1 MGKLV
6 IFKIG
11 EGNFEQGFPVILQ
24 IGKDGQSPTM
34 EVEGRLPPDSKIP
47 ELYDSWKSLYYSLG
61 GMRIVVS
68 GSQVTNVSIIS
79 ECEHAAQALEAR
91 LRQWLNQ
98 AAIRDLQEHVQEEV
112 SRDEPA
118 RVILQTQ
125 NVLLRKLPLHLWS
138 LFERRPKAELALSSA
153 YAPPSRPLRSPVKIL
168 AILGTKDVMGS
179 SEGVGTQQEWELLK
193 QLPGAKV
200 TLLEQPSRQ
209 QLSDKL
215 CDHYWDILFFAGH
228 SSSQNEGTDG
238 QIWINETDSIP
249 LKDLKNALRRAVN
262 NGLQLAIFN
271 SCDGLGLARNLA
283 DLKISQVIVMREPV
297 PVAVAQA
304 FLRYFLQTFARGESF
319 YLSVRKAREQLQG
332 MQGDF
337 PCATWLPVI
346 CQNPSATPLVYPS
359 TKRNLIG
366 VIAGVATIA
375 ALFIGIVIA
384 PHPSTSPPPPPLPNP
399 WEDRISLGDKILLTA
414 IANPDK
420 KAGVN
425 AFRSGK
431 FTAAVNKFQASLK
444 QQRNDPETLIYL
456 NNAKIANGRVLKIAV
471 SVPVGSNLDVAEE
484 ILRGVAQAQDEVNH
498 NGGVKGQ
505 MLQVEIANDENN
517 PDIAKGLAETFIKD
531 SQILAVVG
539 YNASDASVAAAPLFD
554 QSGLVMVSPTSF
566 SDKLASSGN
575 YIFRMV
581 PSIRFVADPLWHYA
595 TKINHTNRIA
605 ICSDAKAVDNE
616 SFRNNFTDAI
626 PDDKFIDINCDFSAP
641 SFNARVAINEAI
653 SRGADSLLLAPHV
666 DRINKAVEMARA
678 NQGRLTLFGS
688 PTLYTAKTLQ
698 LGQNDVNGLVL
709 ALPWHPDNFPGNPF
723 LGNAVKL
730 WNGAVNWRTAMA
742 YDATRAITTGL
753 QQSLTRSGL
762 KDLLRS
768 PDFLADGASGKIQF
782 LPSGERKKTPEIG
795 GLVKVE
801 PAKTSFGYEFVA
813 LHPNPKLD

>member
-1 MGKLV
+1 MV
-6 IFKIG
+6 
-11 EGNFEQGFPVILQ
+11 LQ
-24 IGKDGQSPTM
+24 IGKDGQSPTV
-34 EVEGRLPPDSKIP
+34 EVAGRLPPAPEIP
-47 ELYDSWKSLYYSLG
+47 LIYRRWQSAYYSLG
-61 GMRIVVS
+61 DGLGGMLIDVPPA
-68 GSQVTNVSIIS
+68 QITNVCSMD
-79 ECEHAAQALEAR
+79 ECENAAQALEAT
-91 LRQWLNQ
+91 LRAWLGQ
-98 AAIRDLQEHVQEEV
+98 AAVRDLQEHVQEEV

-125 NVLLRKLPLHLWS
+125 DVQLRKLPWHLWK
-138 LFERRPKAELALSSA
+138 LFEHRPKAELALSSD

-168 AILGTKDVMGS
+168 AILGST
-179 SEGVGTQQEWELLK
+179 EGLGTQQEWELLK

-200 TLLEQPSRQ
+200 TLLEQPSRK
-209 QLSDKL
+209 QLSEKL
-215 CDHYWDILFFAGH
+215 WDHHWDILFFAGH
-228 SSSQNEGTDG
+228 SSSQNEGEWG
-238 QIWINETDSIP
+238 QIQINATESLP
-249 LKDLKNALRRAVN
+249 LKDLKYALQTAVN

-346 CQNPSATPLVYPS
+346 CQNPSAAPLIYPS
-359 TKRNLIG
+359 GKRNRIG
-366 VIAGVATIA
+366 VGAAVAIA
-375 ALFIGIVIA
+375 ALSVGVIWRVIA
-384 PHPSTSPPPPPLPNP
+384 PSPPLPLPPLPNP
-399 WEDRISLGDKILLTA
+399 WVNRISLGDKILLTA
-414 IANPDK
+414 ITNPDK
-420 KAGVN
+420 EAGVN
-425 AFRSGK
+425 DFRSSNY
-431 FTAAVNKFQASLK
+431 TAAVNKFQASLK

-471 SVPVGSNLDVAEE
+471 SVPVGSNLNVAEE

-498 NGGVKGQ
+498 NGGVKEQ
-505 MLQVEIANDENN
+505 MLQVAIANDEND
-517 PDIAKGLAETFIKD
+517 PDIAKGLAGTFIKD
-531 SQILAVVG
+531 SQTLAVIG

-566 SDKLASSGN
+566 SDKLSSSGN

-581 PSIRFVADPLWHYA
+581 PSIRFVADTLSHYA

-605 ICSDAKAVDNE
+605 ICSDSAAVDNE

-626 PDDKFIDINCDFSAP
+626 IADKGQFINIACDFSAR
-641 SFNARVAINEAI
+641 SFNPRVAINEAI
-653 SRGADSLLLAPHV
+653 SSGVDSLLLAPHV

-688 PTLYTAKTLQ
+688 PTLYTANTLKF
-698 LGQNDVNGLVL
+698 GQNDVNGLVL

-723 LGNAVKL
+723 SRNAVRL
-730 WNGAVNWRTAMA
+730 WGGAVNWRTAMA

-753 QQSLTRSGL
+753 
-762 KDLLRS
+762 
-768 PDFLADGASGKIQF
+768 
-782 LPSGERKKTPEIG
+782 
-795 GLVKVE
+795 
-801 PAKTSFGYEFVA
+801 
-813 LHPNPKLD
+813 